1 MNEDRN
7 RESMTR
13 LDPQLEQELWDL
25 SCYIYENPELGHEEF
40 KSSEAHINL
49 LEKHG
54 FTVERNYH
62 GLATGFRAEYCLGEG
77 GPVISYLAE
86 YDALPKVGHG
96 CGHNILG
103 TVSTGAAIH
112 LAKHMGSTP
121 GRVVLIGTPAEET
134 DGAKVKYA
142 AEGAFD
148 DVDVALIGHPFYR
161 YERSGQSLAIRA
173 LRFTFIGKAAHA
185 VSAREQGINAL
196 DACIVMFNAIGL
208 LRQQLLP
215 SAYIHG
221 IIKEGGTA
229 ANTIPDLVVAEF
241 YVRAET
247 LTYLNEVRAKVEECA
262 RAGAAAAGA
271 KVVIEEFEA
280 GNDNL
285 VTNETLMD
293 VLEENWRKV
302 GIENIVPA
310 LPACGSS
317 DIGNVSHVC
326 PSIHPYYSIQAPGE
340 EIPTHTEEFREA
352 TLREPAR
359 KALEQNVCAMAM
371 TGLDIL
377 EQPELLA
384 AIKAEF
390 EKAMETA

>member
-1 MNEDRN
+1 MNDNLNMKTLDR
-7 RESMTR
+7 
-13 LDPQLEQELWDL
+13 QLEQDLWEL

-40 KSSEAHINL
+40 KSSEAHIKL
-49 LEKHG
+49 LEKYG
-54 FTVERNYH
+54 FTVERNYL
-62 GLATGFRAEYCLGEG
+62 GLATGFRAEYRQGEG
-77 GPVISYLAE
+77 GPTVSYLAE

-112 LAKHMGSTP
+112 LAKHMGTAS
-121 GRVVLIGTPAEET
+121 GRVVVIGTPAEET

-148 DVDVALIGHPFYR
+148 DVDVALIEHPSYR

-196 DACIVMFNAIGL
+196 DACILMFNAIGL

-229 ANTIPDLVVAEF
+229 ANTIPDLAVAEF

-247 LTYLNEVRAKVEECA
+247 LSYLNEVRVKVEECA

-271 KVVIEEFEA
+271 KVEIEEFEA

-285 VTNETLMD
+285 VTNETLMNC
-293 VLEENWRKV
+293 LEENWRKV
-302 GIENIVPA
+302 GITSIMDA
-310 LPACGSS
+310 LPACGST
-317 DIGNVSHVC
+317 DVGNVSHVC
-326 PSIHPYYSIQAPGE
+326 PTIHPYYSIQAPGE
-340 EIPTHTEEFREA
+340 RYPTHTEEFREA
-352 TLREPAR
+352 TLRAPAR
-359 KALEQNVCAMAM
+359 QALEQNVCALAM
-371 TGLDIL
+371 TGKDIL
-377 EQPELLA
+377 DKPELLA
-384 AIKAEF
+384 AIKEEF
-390 EKAMETA
+390 RKAMETA

>member
-1 MNEDRN
+1 
-7 RESMTR
+7 MTDNMIK
-13 LDPQLEQELWDL
+13 LNPQLEKDLWDL
-25 SCYIYENPELGHEEF
+25 SCYIYEHPELGHEEF
-40 KSSEAHINL
+40 KSAEAHCQL
-49 LEKHG
+49 LEKYG
-54 FTVERNYH
+54 FTVERNYM
-62 GLATGFRAEYCLGEG
+62 GLATGFRAEYAQGEG

-112 LAKHMGSTP
+112 LAQNMGDAP
-121 GRVVLIGTPAEET
+121 GRVVVFGTPAEET

-161 YERSGQSLAIRA
+161 NERSGYSLAIRA
-173 LRFTFIGKAAHA
+173 LRFTFHGKAAHA
-185 VSAREQGINAL
+185 AAAPEQGINAL
-196 DACIVMFNAIGL
+196 DACILTFNAIGL

-215 SAYIHG
+215 AAYVHG
-221 IIKEGGTA
+221 IITDGGTA
-229 ANTIPDLVVAEF
+229 ANTIPDRAEAEF

-247 LTYLNEVRAKVEECA
+247 LTYLNEVRARVEDCA
-262 RAGAAAAGA
+262 RGGAAATGCTLE
-271 KVVIEEFEA
+271 IEEFEA

-285 VTNETLMD
+285 VTNEKLMD
-293 VLEENWRKV
+293 LLETNWRKV

-310 LPACGSS
+310 FPACGSS

-326 PSIHPYYSIQAPGE
+326 PAIHPYYSIQAPGE
-340 EIPTHTEEFREA
+340 EYPTHTDEFREA

-359 KALEQNVCAMAM
+359 RALQQNACAMAM
-371 TGLDIL
+371 TGKDIL
-377 EQPELLA
+377 DNPDLLA
-384 AIKAEF
+384 EIRAEF
-390 EKAMETA
+390 EKSMENA

>member
-1 MNEDRN
+1 
-7 RESMTR
+7 MTETMTK
-13 LDPQLEQELWDL
+13 LDPQLEADLWDL
-25 SCYIYENPELGHEEF
+25 SCYIYEHPELGHEEF
-40 KSSEAHINL
+40 LSAEAHCQL
-49 LEKHG
+49 LEKYG
-54 FTVERNYH
+54 FTVERNYM
-62 GLATGFRAEYCLGEG
+62 GLATGFRAEYAQGEG
-77 GPVISYLAE
+77 GPTISYLAE

-112 LAKHMGSTP
+112 LAKHMGTSS
-121 GRVVLIGTPAEET
+121 GCVVLIGTPAEET

-173 LRFTFIGKAAHA
+173 LRFTFHGKAAHA

-196 DACIVMFNAIGL
+196 DACILTFNAIGL

-215 SAYIHG
+215 SAYVHG

-229 ANTIPDLVVAEF
+229 ANTIPDLAVAEF

-247 LTYLNEVRAKVEECA
+247 LTYLNEVRARVEECA
-262 RAGAAAAGA
+262 RGGAAAAGA
-271 KVVIEEFEA
+271 RLEIEEFEA

-293 VLEENWRKV
+293 ILEDNWRKV

-326 PSIHPYYSIQAPGE
+326 PAIHPYYSIQAPGE

-359 KALEQNVCAMAM
+359 KALQQNVCAMAM
-371 TGLDIL
+371 TGKDIMDN
-377 EQPELLA
+377 PHLLQ
-384 AIKAEF
+384 AIKDEF
-390 EKAMETA
+390 KKSMEHA

>member
-1 MNEDRN
+1 MTD
-7 RESMTR
+7 MTR
-13 LDPQLEQELWDL
+13 LNPQLEQDLWDL

-40 KSSEAHINL
+40 KSAEAHCKL
-49 LEKHG
+49 LEKYG
-54 FTVERNYH
+54 FTVERNYL
-62 GLATGFRAEYCLGEG
+62 GLATGFRAEYAQGEDG
-77 GPVISYLAE
+77 ATISYLAE

-112 LAKHMGSTP
+112 LAQNMGETS
-121 GRVVLIGTPAEET
+121 GRVVVIGTPAEET

-173 LRFTFIGKAAHA
+173 LRFTFHGKAAHA

-196 DACIVMFNAIGL
+196 DACILTFNAIGL

-215 SAYIHG
+215 SAYVHG

-229 ANTIPDLVVAEF
+229 ANTIPDLAVAEF

-247 LTYLNEVRAKVEECA
+247 LTYLNEVRARVEECA
-262 RAGAAAAGA
+262 RGGAAAAGA
-271 KVVIEEFEA
+271 RLEIEEFEA

-285 VTNETLMD
+285 VTNEKLMD
-293 VLEENWRKV
+293 ILEANWRKV

-326 PSIHPYYSIQAPGE
+326 PAIHPYYSIQAPGE
-340 EIPTHTEEFREA
+340 EYPTHTEEFRET
-352 TLREPAR
+352 TLRQPAR
-359 KALEQNVCAMAM
+359 QALWQNACAMAM
-371 TGLDIL
+371 TGKDIMDSP
-377 EQPELLA
+377 QLLA
-384 AIKAEF
+384 EIKEEF

>member
-1 MNEDRN
+1 MNDNLNMKTLDR
-7 RESMTR
+7 
-13 LDPQLEQELWDL
+13 QLEQDLWEL

-40 KSSEAHINL
+40 KSSEAHIKL
-49 LEKHG
+49 LEKYG
-54 FTVERNYH
+54 FTVERNYL
-62 GLATGFRAEYCLGEG
+62 GLATGFRAEYRQGEG
-77 GPVISYLAE
+77 GPTVSYLAE

-112 LAKHMGSTP
+112 LAKHMGTAS
-121 GRVVLIGTPAEET
+121 GRVVVIGTPAEET

-148 DVDVALIGHPFYR
+148 DVDVALIEHPSYR

-196 DACIVMFNAIGL
+196 DACILMFNAIGL

-229 ANTIPDLVVAEF
+229 ANTIPDLAVAEF

-247 LTYLNEVRAKVEECA
+247 LSYLNEVRVKVEECA

-271 KVVIEEFEA
+271 KVEIEEFEA

-285 VTNETLMD
+285 VTNETLMNC
-293 VLEENWRKV
+293 LEENWRKV
-302 GIENIVPA
+302 GITSIMDA
-310 LPACGSS
+310 LPACGST
-317 DIGNVSHVC
+317 DVGNVSHVC
-326 PSIHPYYSIQAPGE
+326 PTIHPYYSIQAPGE
-340 EIPTHTEEFREA
+340 RYPTHTEEFREA
-352 TLREPAR
+352 TLRAPAR
-359 KALEQNVCAMAM
+359 QALEQNVCALAM
-371 TGLDIL
+371 TGKDIL
-377 EQPELLA
+377 DEPELLA
-384 AIKAEF
+384 AIKEEF
-390 EKAMETA
+390 RKAMETA

>member
-1 MNEDRN
+1 MNDN
-7 RESMTR
+7 LNMKT
-13 LDPQLEQELWDL
+13 LDPQLEQDLWEL

-40 KSSEAHINL
+40 KSSEAHIKL
-49 LEKHG
+49 LEKYG

-62 GLATGFRAEYCLGEG
+62 GMATGFRAEYRQGEG
-77 GPVISYLAE
+77 GPTVSYLAE

-112 LAKHMGSTP
+112 LAKHMGTAS
-121 GRVVLIGTPAEET
+121 GRVVVIGTPAEET

-148 DVDVALIGHPFYR
+148 DVDVALIEHPSYR

-196 DACIVMFNAIGL
+196 DACILMFNAIGL

-229 ANTIPDLVVAEF
+229 ANTIPDLAVAEF

-247 LTYLNEVRAKVEECA
+247 LSYLNEVRVKVEECA

-271 KVVIEEFEA
+271 KVEIEEFEA

-285 VTNETLMD
+285 VTNETLMNC
-293 VLEENWRKV
+293 LEENWRKV
-302 GIENIVPA
+302 GITSVMDA
-310 LPACGSS
+310 LPACGST
-317 DIGNVSHVC
+317 DVGNVSHVC
-326 PSIHPYYSIQAPGE
+326 PTIHPYYSIQAPGE
-340 EIPTHTEEFREA
+340 RYPTHTEEFREA
-352 TLREPAR
+352 TLRAPAR
-359 KALEQNVCAMAM
+359 QALEQNVCALAM
-371 TGLDIL
+371 TGKDIL
-377 EQPELLA
+377 DKPELLA
-384 AIKAEF
+384 AIKEEF
-390 EKAMETA
+390 RKAMETA

>member
-1 MNEDRN
+1 MSKEL
-7 RESMTR
+7 MAK
-13 LDPQLEQELWDL
+13 LDPQLEKELWDL

-40 KSSEAHINL
+40 KSAEAHCRL
-49 LEKHG
+49 LEAHG
-54 FTVERNYH
+54 FTVERNYC
-62 GLATGFRAEYCLGEG
+62 GLATGFRAEYRQGEG
-77 GPVISYLAE
+77 GPAISYLAE

-112 LAKHMGSTP
+112 LAKHMGQAS
-121 GRVVLIGTPAEET
+121 GRIVVFGTPAEET

-142 AEGAFD
+142 DEGAFS
-148 DVDVALIGHPFYR
+148 DVDMALIGHPFYR

-173 LRFTFIGKAAHA
+173 LRFTFHGKAAHA

-196 DACIVMFNAIGL
+196 DACILMFNAIGL

-215 SAYIHG
+215 SAYVHG

-229 ANTIPDLVVAEF
+229 ANTIPDYVVAEF

-262 RAGAAAAGA
+262 RGGAAATGCR
-271 KVVIEEFEA
+271 VEIEEFEA

-285 VTNETLMD
+285 VTNEALMD
-293 VLEENWRKV
+293 LLEENWRQV
-302 GIENIVPA
+302 GIENIIPA

-326 PSIHPYYSIQAPGE
+326 PAIHPYYSIQAPGE
-340 EIPTHTEEFREA
+340 EIPTHSDEFREA
-352 TLREPAR
+352 TLRAPAR
-359 KALEQNVCAMAM
+359 KSMEQNACAMAM
-371 TGLDIL
+371 TGMDLL
-377 EQPELLA
+377 QNPELLIK
-384 AIKAEF
+384 IKAEF

>member
-1 MNEDRN
+1 MNDN
-7 RESMTR
+7 LNMKT
-13 LDPQLEQELWDL
+13 LDPQLEQDLWEL

-40 KSSEAHINL
+40 KSSEAHIKL
-49 LEKHG
+49 LKKYG

-62 GLATGFRAEYCLGEG
+62 GMATGFRAEYRQGEG
-77 GPVISYLAE
+77 GPTVSYLAE

-112 LAKHMGSTP
+112 LAKHMGTAS
-121 GRVVLIGTPAEET
+121 GRVVVIGTPAEET

-148 DVDVALIGHPFYR
+148 DVDVALIEHPSYR

-196 DACIVMFNAIGL
+196 DACILMFNAIGL

-229 ANTIPDLVVAEF
+229 ANTIPDLAVAEF

-247 LTYLNEVRAKVEECA
+247 LSYLNEVRVKVEECA

-271 KVVIEEFEA
+271 KVEIEEFEA

-285 VTNETLMD
+285 VTNETLMNC
-293 VLEENWRKV
+293 LEENWRKV
-302 GIENIVPA
+302 GITSVMDA
-310 LPACGSS
+310 LPACGST
-317 DIGNVSHVC
+317 DVGNVSHVC
-326 PSIHPYYSIQAPGE
+326 PTIHPYYSIQAPGE
-340 EIPTHTEEFREA
+340 RYPTHTEEFREA
-352 TLREPAR
+352 TLRAPAR
-359 KALEQNVCAMAM
+359 QALEQNVCALAM
-371 TGLDIL
+371 TGKDIL
-377 EQPELLA
+377 DKPELLA
-384 AIKAEF
+384 AIKEEF
-390 EKAMETA
+390 RKAMETA